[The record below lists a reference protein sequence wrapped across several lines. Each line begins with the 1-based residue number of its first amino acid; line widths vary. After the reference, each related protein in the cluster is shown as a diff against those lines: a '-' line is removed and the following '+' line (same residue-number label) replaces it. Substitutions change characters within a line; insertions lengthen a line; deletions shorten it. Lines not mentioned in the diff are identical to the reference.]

1 MSLAIVASR
10 ALAGIDAP
18 EVTVEAHLANGLPA
32 FTLVGL
38 PDTEVKE
45 SRERV
50 RAAISLAGFEFPN
63 RRITVNLAP
72 ADLPKDSGRFDLAIA
87 IAVLAASGQIAADR
101 LGEVELAGELAL
113 NGNLRPVRGALVMAL
128 AARRAGRILIL
139 PAASATEATRLSG
152 VDVRAAENLL
162 AVCAMLNG
170 HAELP
175 PPSPLTALPAVPY
188 QADLADVKGQQAAR
202 RALEIAAAGQHSL
215 LLVGPPGT
223 GKSMLAAR
231 LGGILPTMGEEEAIE
246 TAAVHSLSP
255 EGFTAHQWRVRP
267 FRSPHH
273 SSSSAALI
281 GGGSQPRP
289 GEVSLAQ
296 HGVLFLDEL
305 PEFDRRTLDMLREP
319 LETGHV
325 AISRANRKVTFPAR
339 FQLMAAMNPCPCGY
353 LGHPSGRCQCTPA
366 QVERYRGRV
375 SGPLYDRIDMRVEV
389 PSLPA
394 EALQHTASGESSAAV
409 RARVEAAFG
418 VQLARQGCANAQ
430 LQGAQLEAMATP
442 DAAGL
447 ALAAQAIARFHLS
460 GRAYHRI
467 LRVARTIADLAAT
480 AQINAQHIAEAIPY
494 RRGL

>member
-175 PPSPLTALPAVPY
+175 PPSPLRPDSRTAGPCS
-188 QADLADVKGQQAAR
+188 AR
-202 RALEIAAAGQHSL
+202 S
-215 LLVGPPGT
+215 
-223 GKSMLAAR
+223 
-231 LGGILPTMGEEEAIE
+231 
-246 TAAVHSLSP
+246 
-255 EGFTAHQWRVRP
+255 
-267 FRSPHH
+267 
-273 SSSSAALI
+273 
-281 GGGSQPRP
+281 
-289 GEVSLAQ
+289 
-296 HGVLFLDEL
+296 
-305 PEFDRRTLDMLREP
+305 
-319 LETGHV
+319 
-325 AISRANRKVTFPAR
+325 
-339 FQLMAAMNPCPCGY
+339 
-353 LGHPSGRCQCTPA
+353 
-366 QVERYRGRV
+366 
-375 SGPLYDRIDMRVEV
+375 
-389 PSLPA
+389 
-394 EALQHTASGESSAAV
+394 
-409 RARVEAAFG
+409 
-418 VQLARQGCANAQ
+418 
-430 LQGAQLEAMATP
+430 
-442 DAAGL
+442 
-447 ALAAQAIARFHLS
+447 
-460 GRAYHRI
+460 
-467 LRVARTIADLAAT
+467 
-480 AQINAQHIAEAIPY
+480 
-494 RRGL
+494 RRGAWGG